1 MALRIKIILLFIPY
15 MVINTLAYGLMSVP
29 TLLKDARRDWV
40 SAKM

>member
-15 MVINTLAYGLMSVP
+15 IIINTLAYGLMSVP